1 MFSPIYKAFKHTW
14 KGRNKKEPKT
24 LSKCGSAPYII
35 VQTGKIESN

>member
-1 MFSPIYKAFKHTW
+1 MFYPIYKAFKGQ
-14 KGRNKKEPKT
+14 KQKKAET